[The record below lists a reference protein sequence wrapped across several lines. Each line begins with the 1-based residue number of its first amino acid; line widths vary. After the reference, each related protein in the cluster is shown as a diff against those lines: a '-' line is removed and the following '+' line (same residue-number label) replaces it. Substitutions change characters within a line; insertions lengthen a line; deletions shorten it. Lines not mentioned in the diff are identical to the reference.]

1 VGSSPIFRIRERA
14 ENLLGKIFFFYLNGD
29 CLQSRNVPFGTYGD
43 YLNLFFEKSEK
54 SKK

>member
-1 VGSSPIFRIRERA
+1 
-14 ENLLGKIFFFYLNGD
+14 
-29 CLQSRNVPFGTYGD
+29 LQSRNVPFGTYGD